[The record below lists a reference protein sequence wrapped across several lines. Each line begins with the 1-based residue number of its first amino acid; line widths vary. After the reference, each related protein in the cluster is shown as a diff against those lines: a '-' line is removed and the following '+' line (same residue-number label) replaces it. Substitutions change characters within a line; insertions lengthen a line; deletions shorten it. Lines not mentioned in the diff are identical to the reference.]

1 MRTCL
6 KDVFRLC
13 LQKMPS
19 RRISSSNSYV
29 FRKRLYQDQYI
40 RLHYTSSRR
49 LAKAFQDIFKTSSKR
64 FQDISKASCLEDI
77 FKMYYQLN
85 CSVLLFKTFLRR
97 TAKTVIYKRIC
108 LGHTSE
114 KFMVSVQNLQG

>member
-6 KDVFRLC
+6 KDVFCLC
-13 LQKMPS
+13 LQKTPS
-19 RRISSSNSYV
+19 RRISSSYSYV

-40 RLHYTSSRR
+40 RLDYTSSRR
-49 LAKAFQDIFKTSSKR
+49 LAKAFQDIFKRSSKR
-64 FQDISKASCLEDI
+64 FQDIFKAPCLEDI
-77 FKMYYQLN
+77 FKMHYQLN

-97 TAKTVIYKRIC
+97 TAKTVIYKRLC

-114 KFMVSVQNLQG
+114 KFMISVQNLQG

>member
-13 LQKMPS
+13 LQKTPS